1 MKRGGILVVDVVVEL
16 LHRSSIKKVE
26 DIERCPGYKNVMCRS
41 QAVSLTSMSSGSDV
55 RRWTLS

>member
-16 LHRSSIKKVE
+16 LHRSLIKKVE

-41 QAVSLTSMSSGSDV
+41 QAVSLTSMPSGSDV
-55 RRWTLS
+55 RR